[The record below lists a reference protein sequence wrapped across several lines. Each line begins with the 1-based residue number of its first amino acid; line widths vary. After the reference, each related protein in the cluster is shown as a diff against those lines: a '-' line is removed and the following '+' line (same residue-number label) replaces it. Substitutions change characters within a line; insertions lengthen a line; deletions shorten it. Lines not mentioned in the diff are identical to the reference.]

1 MNIHRALADLA
12 DIRAQLERTETYRG
26 FRSTTVGVSA
36 LVVGGGAIVQ
46 AIGHVSTQRPV
57 GSFLAIWI
65 SVALIS
71 GLLAGVEMIVRGK
84 LTGDPTVWRM
94 HRQLT
99 VNLLPALLV
108 GAVLTALVGAIAGQP
123 SNLNWAL
130 PGIWSLVYGL
140 GLFQCAP
147 RMTRHVRIV
156 AGYFLVTG
164 IIVLWFGWL
173 EQNADAW
180 QMLVTFG
187 VGQAMLACVLGMDT
201 ELQR

>member
-12 DIRAQLERTETYRG
+12 DIRAHLERTETYRG

-36 LVVGGGAIVQ
+36 LVVGGGAMVQ

-57 GSFLAIWI
+57 ASFLAIWI

-99 VNLLPALLV
+99 LNLLPALLV
-108 GAVLTALVGAIAGQP
+108 GAVLTALVGAIAAQQA
-123 SNLNWAL
+123 NLNWAL

-164 IIVLWFGWL
+164 IIVMGFGWL

-187 VGQAMLACVLGMDT
+187 VGQAMLAYVLGTDT
-201 ELQR
+201 ESQR